1 MPKIPD
7 EVVKRVIDRARIEDV
22 VGDFVKLRKAGVNLT
37 GLCPFH
43 DDKTDGNFIASF
55 DDQREARRQ
64 HVPLLRVYAARR
76 GRRSG

>member
-7 EVVKRVIDRARIEDV
+7 EIVKRVQDAAKIEDV

-43 DDKTDGNFIASF
+43 N
-55 DDQREARRQ
+55 DQQIGRA
-64 HVPLLRVYAARR
+64 HV
-76 GRRSG
+76 